1 MKKNVLKKAIP
12 LTVAATM
19 MNVVPVAAYD
29 KDETV
34 YTKVDGDG
42 NVTYQVVS
50 EQLKSSKKEEI
61 KDHSD
66 LSHIKNISGDEKYK
80 KDGNDLTWKSKGDD
94 IFYQG
99 KTTRQLP
106 ITVETSYKLDGQEIS
121 PKDASGKKGHV
132 EISFKYTNNDK
143 HDYNGKT
150 LYTPFTIALA
160 TTLNSDNNK
169 NVTINNGK
177 VVNNGENNIIVGV
190 AAPGLYESLNLDQ
203 LKSFDEIKIEFDTTD
218 LDIKSFYSVATPKLA
233 TADDINN
240 MFDKIDGS
248 FDDLNKLKDATNQL
262 VTGTSDLS
270 KGAKTL
276 SDGTKTFNS
285 GLVTANSGAGLLTKN
300 SKSLRDGASQLA
312 SGLGQ
317 AKSSLLDSGKLDQL
331 VSGASQLAKGSED
344 LAKGTDQ
351 LSAGLKQAKAGAE
364 DGGKQLESKLG
375 EKLLDAAYKQAA
387 YQMQAEVGKQVYGK
401 LANLQALSSSIQGKA
416 SSMSTLSDE
425 IYSLGALSSIAAVGQ
440 TYQNIEAQKV
450 IIAKN
455 FGGTQNFND
464 SINKALNAEA
474 NQVYTAA
481 QKSPSDYE
489 KELGKYNSLVSAKTA
504 YETLGQTQQQ
514 LLSGIKSS
522 GIPAE
527 FKVYDNKGNLVP
539 VSKETYDIANAEN
552 DLKNIKSH
560 LEEKQKTLSDVLN
573 QLKTTQQVDENE
585 AKIAKL
591 VLTTPVVKVVKVEN
605 EEEEV
610 VADGTL
616 SGYVKDAYLGQ
627 NLNDGNVQIVN
638 GLLSKDGKAKI
649 TKSIQEAS
657 DGVNAYSSALSAGLD
672 EIIAKVDKKAKNSK
686 DKSGLVE
693 GAHKLAEGTKTLNN
707 GAKAF
712 TQSSN
717 GQISLKD
724 ALKQLASGSSK
735 LNAGTKEYTEGV
747 DKLAGG
753 VSQLTSAFT
762 QIVNGSAQL
771 STGADKLASGMS
783 EYKTTGIDKLTELAD
798 TLNGDSDTAKQ
809 LTKYAD
815 EYTYTATNKDANY
828 TTKFVYIVQE

>member
-66 LSHIKNISGDEKYK
+66 LSNIKNISGDEKYK

-190 AAPGLYESLNLDQ
+190 AAPGLYESLNIDQ

-312 SGLGQ
+312 SGLGTL
-317 AKSSLLDSGKLDQL
+317 SNG
-331 VSGASQLAKGSED
+331 SGALVD
-344 LAKGTDQ
+344 
-351 LSAGLKQAKAGAE
+351 GLKKAATGSDELTKGLAQAKAGTDEMNAGKGKLSSMK
-364 DGGKQLESKLG
+364 DQLTQAAFTQVAYGMQASAGAKYYDTMNKQLSTNQDGTAASNAKLMSAIQNAAGATGANTALMLQVDVLNKKITAINNNTNLSK
-375 EKLLDAAYKQAA
+375 DQI
-387 YQMQAEVGKQVYGK
+387 
-401 LANLQALSSSIQGKA
+401 ANKARETARETVIQTAIKQGKA
-416 SSMSTLSDE
+416 PADLTYAALDTLIKQATDGAKDAAAAAAKFAQAGDTTNAATYKAKAEKLENQATQLTVLKQSADIAATTAATTAVTTAVETLTQVKDSVEASLNADATQQGSDANVAHLKKVANETATGLKTSQEGTVAAYLLTTDSETLAKEVAAAYTAYKNGTKPTSKGAQIVTGLNADPNNKIDGKTIFETIDSVASQTGDIDKLVNGITSLSDGLNKL
-425 IYSLGALSSIAAVGQ
+425 YAGSSQLSSGLDTAVDKLPIL
-440 TYQNIEAQKV
+440 TN
-450 IIAKN
+450 
-455 FGGTQNFND
+455 
-464 SINKALNAEA
+464 
-474 NQVYTAA
+474 
-481 QKSPSDYE
+481 
-489 KELGKYNSLVSAKTA
+489 
-504 YETLGQTQQQ
+504 
-514 LLSGIKSS
+514 GI
-522 GIPAE
+522 
-527 FKVYDNKGNLVP
+527 
-539 VSKETYDIANAEN
+539 
-552 DLKNIKSH
+552 
-560 LEEKQKTLSDVLN
+560 
-573 QLKTTQQVDENE
+573 
-585 AKIAKL
+585 
-591 VLTTPVVKVVKVEN
+591 
-605 EEEEV
+605 
-610 VADGTL
+610 
-616 SGYVKDAYLGQ
+616 
-627 NLNDGNVQIVN
+627 
-638 GLLSKDGKAKI
+638 
-649 TKSIQEAS
+649 
-657 DGVNAYSSALSAGLD
+657 SAL
-672 EIIAKVDKKAKNSK
+672 V
-686 DKSGLVE
+686 
-693 GAHKLAEGTKTLNN
+693 
-707 GAKAF
+707 
-712 TQSSN
+712 
-717 GQISLKD
+717 
-724 ALKQLASGSSK
+724 SGSSK

>member
-66 LSHIKNISGDEKYK
+66 LSNIKNISGDEKYK

-99 KTTRQLP
+99 KTTKQLP

-177 VVNNGENNIIVGV
+177 VVNNGENNIIVGI

-233 TADDINN
+233 TADDING

-331 VSGASQLAKGSED
+331 VKGSSD
-344 LAKGTDQ
+344 LDAGVDQ
-351 LSAGLKQAKAGAE
+351 LRNGVVDFKNQSNDSLKKE
-364 DGGKQLESKLG
+364 VRKMVKSN
-375 EKLLDAAYKQAA
+375 AYKQAA
-387 YQMQAEVGKQVYGK
+387 FTMQAIAGEMLYKSVSTQKQDLVNKVTELNDLTKKAAIEGSAAISINTSIYLQNQILNGAK
-401 LANLQALSSSIQGKA
+401 VENKQELDKLVQNTETRLKVLANTNTDEDNSTPIPSKNAKSATLDQLVEAYTQLVKVQTQYDDLQNTIDKTKNQLPKGYDYNNAEQDKEAALQIASGLSSNNSTEGSNTAQEDLDFLLNKHKDDLVSLVEKA
-416 SSMSTLSDE
+416 YENPNSTDPSVSTTVRIMKQYHVYD
-425 IYSLGALSSIAAVGQ
+425 
-440 TYQNIEAQKV
+440 K
-450 IIAKN
+450 
-455 FGGTQNFND
+455 
-464 SINKALNAEA
+464 INAGLKEA
-474 NQVYTAA
+474 NQNAA
-481 QKSPSDYE
+481 VAIQ
-489 KELGKYNSLVSAKTA
+489 
-504 YETLGQTQQQ
+504 TLNGGFDQ
-514 LLSGIKSS
+514 LLNGI
-522 GIPAE
+522 
-527 FKVYDNKGNLVP
+527 D
-539 VSKETYDIANAEN
+539 
-552 DLKNIKSH
+552 
-560 LEEKQKTLSDVLN
+560 EK
-573 QLKTTQQVDENE
+573 
-585 AKIAKL
+585 
-591 VLTTPVVKVVKVEN
+591 
-605 EEEEV
+605 
-610 VADGTL
+610 
-616 SGYVKDAYLGQ
+616 
-627 NLNDGNVQIVN
+627 N
-638 GLLSKDGKAKI
+638 GLKDGAH
-649 TKSIQEAS
+649 Q
-657 DGVNAYSSALSAGLD
+657 
-672 EIIAKVDKKAKNSK
+672 IA
-686 DKSGLVE
+686 E
-693 GAHKLAEGTKTLNN
+693 

>member
-66 LSHIKNISGDEKYK
+66 LSNIKNISGDEKYK

-190 AAPGLYESLNLDQ
+190 AAPGLYESLNIDQ

-312 SGLGQ
+312 SGLGTLSSGSGTLVDGLKKAATGSDELTKGLAE
-317 AKSSLLDSGKLDQL
+317 AK
-331 VSGASQLAKGSED
+331 V
-344 LAKGTDQ
+344 GTDQ
-351 LSAGLKQAKAGAE
+351 MHAGTGKLSSMKDQLTQAAFTQVAYGLQASAGTKYYATMNAQLATNEDGTAAQNAALMSAIQKAAGATGANMALKLQVQRLNEKIDASNKNADDSIANKARETVIKTAIKQGIAPADLTYEALGGLINTATEGAKNAAEGAKQAAAAAQQYAQAGDSAKVTKYQE
-364 DGGKQLESKLG
+364 QAKQLEEAANDAKNQATQLTVLKQSADIAATTAVETLKQVKTEVEASIYAGATQQGSNANVAYLKKVANETATG
-375 EKLLDAAYKQAA
+375 LKTSQEGTVAAYLLTTDSETLAKEVAAA
-387 YQMQAEVGKQVYGK
+387 YTAYKNGTKPTSK
-401 LANLQALSSSIQGKA
+401 
-416 SSMSTLSDE
+416 
-425 IYSLGALSSIAAVGQ
+425 GAQIV
-440 TYQNIEAQKV
+440 T
-450 IIAKN
+450 
-455 FGGTQNFND
+455 
-464 SINKALNAEA
+464 ALNADPNNKIDGKTIFETIDSVA
-474 NQVYTAA
+474 SQTGDIDKLVNGIT
-481 QKSPSDYE
+481 SLSDGLNKLYA
-489 KELGKYNSLVSAKTA
+489 GSS
-504 YETLGQTQQQ
+504 Q
-514 LLSGIKSS
+514 LSS
-522 GIPAE
+522 GLDTA
-527 FKVYDNKGNLVP
+527 VNKLP
-539 VSKETYDIANAEN
+539 
-552 DLKNIKSH
+552 
-560 LEEKQKTLSDVLN
+560 TL
-573 QLKTTQQVDENE
+573 T
-585 AKIAKL
+585 
-591 VLTTPVVKVVKVEN
+591 
-605 EEEEV
+605 
-610 VADGTL
+610 
-616 SGYVKDAYLGQ
+616 
-627 NLNDGNVQIVN
+627 N
-638 GLLSKDGKAKI
+638 GI
-649 TKSIQEAS
+649 
-657 DGVNAYSSALSAGLD
+657 SAL
-672 EIIAKVDKKAKNSK
+672 V
-686 DKSGLVE
+686 
-693 GAHKLAEGTKTLNN
+693 
-707 GAKAF
+707 
-712 TQSSN
+712 
-717 GQISLKD
+717 
-724 ALKQLASGSSK
+724 SGSSK

-815 EYTYTATNKDANY
+815 EYTYTATNKDA
-828 TTKFVYIVQE
+828 

>member
-66 LSHIKNISGDEKYK
+66 LSNIKNISGDEKYK

-190 AAPGLYESLNLDQ
+190 AAPGLYESLNIDQ

-312 SGLGQ
+312 SGLGTLSNGSGTLVDGLKKAATGSDVITKGLAKAKAGTDEMNAGTGKLSSMKTQ
-317 AKSSLLDSGKLDQL
+317 LTQAAFTQVAYGMQASAGSKYYETMNKQLATNEDGTAASNAKLMSAIQNAAGATGANMALKAQVQALNTNIAAINENTFIQKAIQQGQAPAGLTYEKLGESITKATEGATNAAAGAKQAAADATKFAQAGDAANAAKSKAKAEELEKTANEAKDKATQLTVLKQSVDIAFKTAVQTLTQVKDS
-331 VSGASQLAKGSED
+331 VEAKINGEANVMGSD
-344 LAKGTDQ
+344 NNVAYLKAVANKTA
-351 LSAGLKQAKAGAE
+351 AGLKTSQEGTV
-364 DGGKQLESKLG
+364 
-375 EKLLDAAYKQAA
+375 AAYLLTTDSKALAKEVAAA
-387 YQMQAEVGKQVYGK
+387 YTAYKNGTKPTSK
-401 LANLQALSSSIQGKA
+401 
-416 SSMSTLSDE
+416 
-425 IYSLGALSSIAAVGQ
+425 GAQIV
-440 TYQNIEAQKV
+440 T
-450 IIAKN
+450 
-455 FGGTQNFND
+455 
-464 SINKALNAEA
+464 ALNADPNNKIDGKTIFETIDSVA
-474 NQVYTAA
+474 SQTGDIDKLVNGIT
-481 QKSPSDYE
+481 SLSDGLNKLYA
-489 KELGKYNSLVSAKTA
+489 GSS
-504 YETLGQTQQQ
+504 Q
-514 LLSGIKSS
+514 LSS
-522 GIPAE
+522 GLDTA
-527 FKVYDNKGNLVP
+527 VNKLP
-539 VSKETYDIANAEN
+539 
-552 DLKNIKSH
+552 
-560 LEEKQKTLSDVLN
+560 TL
-573 QLKTTQQVDENE
+573 T
-585 AKIAKL
+585 
-591 VLTTPVVKVVKVEN
+591 
-605 EEEEV
+605 
-610 VADGTL
+610 
-616 SGYVKDAYLGQ
+616 
-627 NLNDGNVQIVN
+627 N
-638 GLLSKDGKAKI
+638 GI
-649 TKSIQEAS
+649 
-657 DGVNAYSSALSAGLD
+657 SAL
-672 EIIAKVDKKAKNSK
+672 V
-686 DKSGLVE
+686 
-693 GAHKLAEGTKTLNN
+693 
-707 GAKAF
+707 
-712 TQSSN
+712 
-717 GQISLKD
+717 
-724 ALKQLASGSSK
+724 SGSSK

-762 QIVNGSAQL
+762 KIVNGSAQL

>member
-233 TADDINN
+233 TADDINS

-312 SGLGQ
+312 SGLGTL
-317 AKSSLLDSGKLDQL
+317 SSGSGTLVDGLKKAAAGSDQL
-331 VSGASQLAKGSED
+331 TTGLAK
-344 LAKGTDQ
+344 
-351 LSAGLKQAKAGAE
+351 AKAGTDEMNA
-364 DGGKQLESKLG
+364 GKGKLSSMKTQLT
-375 EKLLDAAYKQAA
+375 DAAFTQVAYGLQASAGKKYYETMNAQLATDEKTGEATENAALMSAIQNAAGATGANIALKRQLVIINNKIDGLKDKTRDTVIKKAIQEGKAPAGLTYEALDTLIKQATGGATTAAIGAKQAA
-387 YQMQAEVGKQVYGK
+387 DAAAKYAQVGDTANAAYYKAEAEKLEKTANDAKNKATQLTVLKQSADIAGETAVETLTQVK
-401 LANLQALSSSIQGKA
+401 TNIE
-416 SSMSTLSDE
+416 STLNADATVQGSNANVAYLKDVANKTATGLKTSE
-425 IYSLGALSSIAAVGQ
+425 EGKVAAYLFNTDAKTLAKEVAAAYTAYKNGTKPTSQGAQIV
-440 TYQNIEAQKV
+440 T
-450 IIAKN
+450 
-455 FGGTQNFND
+455 
-464 SINKALNAEA
+464 ALNANPENKIEGKTIFETIDSVA
-474 NQVYTAA
+474 SQTGDIDKLVNGI
-481 QKSPSDYE
+481 SSLSDGLNKLYA
-489 KELGKYNSLVSAKTA
+489 GSS
-504 YETLGQTQQQ
+504 Q
-514 LLSGIKSS
+514 LSGGLDGAVNKLPTLTN
-522 GIPAE
+522 GI
-527 FKVYDNKGNLVP
+527 
-539 VSKETYDIANAEN
+539 
-552 DLKNIKSH
+552 
-560 LEEKQKTLSDVLN
+560 
-573 QLKTTQQVDENE
+573 
-585 AKIAKL
+585 
-591 VLTTPVVKVVKVEN
+591 
-605 EEEEV
+605 
-610 VADGTL
+610 
-616 SGYVKDAYLGQ
+616 
-627 NLNDGNVQIVN
+627 
-638 GLLSKDGKAKI
+638 
-649 TKSIQEAS
+649 
-657 DGVNAYSSALSAGLD
+657 SAL
-672 EIIAKVDKKAKNSK
+672 V
-686 DKSGLVE
+686 
-693 GAHKLAEGTKTLNN
+693 
-707 GAKAF
+707 
-712 TQSSN
+712 
-717 GQISLKD
+717 
-724 ALKQLASGSSK
+724 SGSSK

-762 QIVNGSAQL
+762 QIVDGSAQL

>member
-66 LSHIKNISGDEKYK
+66 LSNIKNISGDEKYK

-190 AAPGLYESLNLDQ
+190 AAPGLYESLNIDQ

-312 SGLGQ
+312 SGLGTL
-317 AKSSLLDSGKLDQL
+317 SNGSGTLVDGLKKAASGSDQL
-331 VSGASQLAKGSED
+331 TKGLA
-344 LAKGTDQ
+344 
-351 LSAGLKQAKAGAE
+351 QAKAGTDEMNAGKGKLSSMKTQLTQAAFTQVAYGMQASAGSKYYETMNKQLATNE
-364 DGGKQLESKLG
+364 DGTAASNAKLMSAIQNAAGATGANMALKAQVQALNTNIAAINNNAGGLKDQTAKKARDTVIATAIKEGKAPAGLTYEALDTLIKQATEGAATYKAKAEQLEKTANEAKDKATQLTVLKQSADIAGSTAVATAVQTLTQVKDSVEASLNADATQQG
-375 EKLLDAAYKQAA
+375 SNANVAYLKEVANKTATGLKTSQEGTVAAYLLTTDSKALAKEVAAA
-387 YQMQAEVGKQVYGK
+387 YTAYKNGTKPTSK
-401 LANLQALSSSIQGKA
+401 
-416 SSMSTLSDE
+416 
-425 IYSLGALSSIAAVGQ
+425 GAQIV
-440 TYQNIEAQKV
+440 T
-450 IIAKN
+450 
-455 FGGTQNFND
+455 
-464 SINKALNAEA
+464 ALNADPNNKIDGKTIFETIDSVA
-474 NQVYTAA
+474 SQTGDIDKLVNGIT
-481 QKSPSDYE
+481 SLSDGLNKLYA
-489 KELGKYNSLVSAKTA
+489 GSS
-504 YETLGQTQQQ
+504 Q
-514 LLSGIKSS
+514 LSS
-522 GIPAE
+522 GLDTA
-527 FKVYDNKGNLVP
+527 VNKLP
-539 VSKETYDIANAEN
+539 
-552 DLKNIKSH
+552 
-560 LEEKQKTLSDVLN
+560 TL
-573 QLKTTQQVDENE
+573 T
-585 AKIAKL
+585 
-591 VLTTPVVKVVKVEN
+591 
-605 EEEEV
+605 
-610 VADGTL
+610 
-616 SGYVKDAYLGQ
+616 
-627 NLNDGNVQIVN
+627 N
-638 GLLSKDGKAKI
+638 GI
-649 TKSIQEAS
+649 
-657 DGVNAYSSALSAGLD
+657 SAL
-672 EIIAKVDKKAKNSK
+672 V
-686 DKSGLVE
+686 
-693 GAHKLAEGTKTLNN
+693 
-707 GAKAF
+707 
-712 TQSSN
+712 
-717 GQISLKD
+717 
-724 ALKQLASGSSK
+724 SGSSK

-747 DKLAGG
+747 DKLAVG

>member
-66 LSHIKNISGDEKYK
+66 LSNIKNISGDEKYK

-190 AAPGLYESLNLDQ
+190 AAPGLYESLNIDQ

-312 SGLGQ
+312 SGLGTL
-317 AKSSLLDSGKLDQL
+317 SNG
-331 VSGASQLAKGSED
+331 SGALVDGLKKAATGSDELTKGLAK
-344 LAKGTDQ
+344 
-351 LSAGLKQAKAGAE
+351 AKAGTDEMNAGTGKLSSMKDQLTQAAFTQVAYGLQASAGTKYYATMNAQLATNE
-364 DGGKQLESKLG
+364 DGTAAQNAALMSAIQKAAGATGANMALKLQVQRLNEKIDASNKNADDSIANKARETVIKTAIKQGIAPADLTYEALGGLINTATEGAKNAAEGAKQAAAAAQQYAQAGDSAKVTKYQEQAKQLEEAANDAKNQATQLTVLKQSADIAATTAVETLKQVKTEVEASIYAGATQQGSNANVAYLKKVANETATG
-375 EKLLDAAYKQAA
+375 LKTSQEGTVAAYLLTTDSETLAKEVAAA
-387 YQMQAEVGKQVYGK
+387 YTAY
-401 LANLQALSSSIQGKA
+401 
-416 SSMSTLSDE
+416 
-425 IYSLGALSSIAAVGQ
+425 
-440 TYQNIEAQKV
+440 
-450 IIAKN
+450 KN
-455 FGGTQNFND
+455 GTKPTSKGTQ
-464 SINKALNAEA
+464 IVTALNADPNNKIDGKTIFETIDSVA
-474 NQVYTAA
+474 SQTGDIDKLVNGIT
-481 QKSPSDYE
+481 SLSDGLNKLYA
-489 KELGKYNSLVSAKTA
+489 GSS
-504 YETLGQTQQQ
+504 Q
-514 LLSGIKSS
+514 LSS
-522 GIPAE
+522 GLDTAVDKLP
-527 FKVYDNKGNLVP
+527 
-539 VSKETYDIANAEN
+539 
-552 DLKNIKSH
+552 
-560 LEEKQKTLSDVLN
+560 TL
-573 QLKTTQQVDENE
+573 T
-585 AKIAKL
+585 
-591 VLTTPVVKVVKVEN
+591 
-605 EEEEV
+605 
-610 VADGTL
+610 
-616 SGYVKDAYLGQ
+616 
-627 NLNDGNVQIVN
+627 N
-638 GLLSKDGKAKI
+638 GI
-649 TKSIQEAS
+649 
-657 DGVNAYSSALSAGLD
+657 SAL
-672 EIIAKVDKKAKNSK
+672 V
-686 DKSGLVE
+686 
-693 GAHKLAEGTKTLNN
+693 
-707 GAKAF
+707 
-712 TQSSN
+712 
-717 GQISLKD
+717 
-724 ALKQLASGSSK
+724 SGSSK

-762 QIVNGSAQL
+762 KIVNGSAQL

>member
-233 TADDINN
+233 TADDINS

-312 SGLGQ
+312 SGLGTL
-317 AKSSLLDSGKLDQL
+317 SNGSGTLVDGLKKAAAGSDQL
-331 VSGASQLAKGSED
+331 TKGLAD
-344 LAKGTDQ
+344 
-351 LSAGLKQAKAGAE
+351 AKAGTDEMNA
-364 DGGKQLESKLG
+364 GKGKLSSMKTQLT
-375 EKLLDAAYKQAA
+375 DAAFTQVAYGLQASAGTKYYATMNTQLATDEKTGEATENAALMSAIQNAAGATGANTALNAQVAGLNTNIAAINNNVGGLKDQTAKKARDTVIATAIEKGQAPAGLTYEALDTLIKQATEVATQAATGAKQAA
-387 YQMQAEVGKQVYGK
+387 DAAAKYAQAGDAANAAKYKAEAEKFEKKANEAKEKATQLTVLKQSADIAG
-401 LANLQALSSSIQGKA
+401 Q
-416 SSMSTLSDE
+416 
-425 IYSLGALSSIAAVGQ
+425 AAVESAIQ
-440 TYQNIEAQKV
+440 TLTKVKTDVEATLNDKANVQGSNANVAYLKDVANKTATGLKTSEEGKV
-450 IIAKN
+450 AAYLFNTDAKTLAKEVAAAYTAYKN
-455 FGGTQNFND
+455 GTKPTSQGAQ
-464 SINKALNAEA
+464 IVTALNANPENKIEGKTIFETIDSVA
-474 NQVYTAA
+474 SQTGDIDKLVNGI
-481 QKSPSDYE
+481 SSLSDGLNKLYA
-489 KELGKYNSLVSAKTA
+489 GSS
-504 YETLGQTQQQ
+504 Q
-514 LLSGIKSS
+514 LSGGLDGAVNKLPTLTN
-522 GIPAE
+522 GI
-527 FKVYDNKGNLVP
+527 
-539 VSKETYDIANAEN
+539 
-552 DLKNIKSH
+552 
-560 LEEKQKTLSDVLN
+560 
-573 QLKTTQQVDENE
+573 
-585 AKIAKL
+585 
-591 VLTTPVVKVVKVEN
+591 
-605 EEEEV
+605 
-610 VADGTL
+610 
-616 SGYVKDAYLGQ
+616 
-627 NLNDGNVQIVN
+627 
-638 GLLSKDGKAKI
+638 
-649 TKSIQEAS
+649 
-657 DGVNAYSSALSAGLD
+657 SAL
-672 EIIAKVDKKAKNSK
+672 V
-686 DKSGLVE
+686 
-693 GAHKLAEGTKTLNN
+693 
-707 GAKAF
+707 
-712 TQSSN
+712 
-717 GQISLKD
+717 
-724 ALKQLASGSSK
+724 SGSSK

-828 TTKFVYIVQE
+828 TTKFVYIIQE

>member
-66 LSHIKNISGDEKYK
+66 LSNIKNISGDEKYK

-312 SGLGQ
+312 SGLGTL
-317 AKSSLLDSGKLDQL
+317 SNGSGTLVDGLKKAASGSDQL
-331 VSGASQLAKGSED
+331 TKGLA
-344 LAKGTDQ
+344 
-351 LSAGLKQAKAGAE
+351 QAKAGTDEMNAGTGKLSSMKTQLTQAAFTQVAYGLQASAGKKYYE
-364 DGGKQLESKLG
+364 TMNAQLATDEKTGEATENAALMSAIQKAAGATGANMALKAQVQALNTNIAAINNNAGGLKDQTAKEARNAVIATAIKEGKAPAGLTYEALDTLIKQATEGATK
-375 EKLLDAAYKQAA
+375 AATGAKQAA
-387 YQMQAEVGKQVYGK
+387 DAAQQYAQASDAANAATYKAKAEQLEKTANEAKDKATQLTVLKQSADIAGSTAVATAVETLTKVKDSVEASIKADATQQGSN
-401 LANLQALSSSIQGKA
+401 ANVTYLKDVANKTATGLKTSQEGTVAAYLLTTDSKALSKEVAAAYTAYKNGTKPTSK
-416 SSMSTLSDE
+416 
-425 IYSLGALSSIAAVGQ
+425 GAQIV
-440 TYQNIEAQKV
+440 T
-450 IIAKN
+450 
-455 FGGTQNFND
+455 
-464 SINKALNAEA
+464 ALNADPNNKIDGKTIFETIDSVA
-474 NQVYTAA
+474 SQTGDIDKLVNGIT
-481 QKSPSDYE
+481 SLSDGLNKLYA
-489 KELGKYNSLVSAKTA
+489 GSS
-504 YETLGQTQQQ
+504 Q
-514 LLSGIKSS
+514 LSS
-522 GIPAE
+522 GLDTA
-527 FKVYDNKGNLVP
+527 VNKLP
-539 VSKETYDIANAEN
+539 
-552 DLKNIKSH
+552 
-560 LEEKQKTLSDVLN
+560 TL
-573 QLKTTQQVDENE
+573 T
-585 AKIAKL
+585 
-591 VLTTPVVKVVKVEN
+591 
-605 EEEEV
+605 
-610 VADGTL
+610 
-616 SGYVKDAYLGQ
+616 
-627 NLNDGNVQIVN
+627 N
-638 GLLSKDGKAKI
+638 GI
-649 TKSIQEAS
+649 
-657 DGVNAYSSALSAGLD
+657 SAL
-672 EIIAKVDKKAKNSK
+672 V
-686 DKSGLVE
+686 
-693 GAHKLAEGTKTLNN
+693 
-707 GAKAF
+707 
-712 TQSSN
+712 
-717 GQISLKD
+717 
-724 ALKQLASGSSK
+724 SGSSK

-753 VSQLTSAFT
+753 VSQLTSAFA

>member
-177 VVNNGENNIIVGV
+177 VVNNGENNIIVGI

-233 TADDINN
+233 TADDING

-312 SGLGQ
+312 SGLGTLSSGSGTLVDGLKKAAAGSDQ
-317 AKSSLLDSGKLDQL
+317 LTTGLAKAKSGADEMNAGSGKLSSMKDQ
-331 VSGASQLAKGSED
+331 
-344 LAKGTDQ
+344 
-351 LSAGLKQAKAGAE
+351 LKQAAFTQVAYGLQASAGKKYYETMNAQLATDEKTGEATENAALMSAIQNAAGATGANKALSAQVEILKSRITGIEASVGVSEGQE
-364 DGGKQLESKLG
+364 DQIAKAAKNTVIATAIKEGKAPADLTYDALGGLITKATEGATQ
-375 EKLLDAAYKQAA
+375 AAAGAKQAA
-387 YQMQAEVGKQVYGK
+387 DAAVKFAQAGDAANAAKYKAQAEQLEKT
-401 LANLQALSSSIQGKA
+401 AN
-416 SSMSTLSDE
+416 D
-425 IYSLGALSSIAAVGQ
+425 
-440 TYQNIEAQKV
+440 
-450 IIAKN
+450 AKN
-455 FGGTQNFND
+455 QATKLTVLKQTADITSIKVETAVETLTQVKTGVEAKLNADATVQGSNANVAYLKDVANKTATGLKTSEEGKVAAYLFNTDAKTLAKEVAAAYTAYKNGTKPTSQGAQ
-464 SINKALNAEA
+464 IVTALNANPENKIEGKTIFETIDSVA
-474 NQVYTAA
+474 SQTGDIDKLVNGI
-481 QKSPSDYE
+481 SSLSDGLNKLYA
-489 KELGKYNSLVSAKTA
+489 GSS
-504 YETLGQTQQQ
+504 Q
-514 LLSGIKSS
+514 LSGGLDGAVNKLPTLTN
-522 GIPAE
+522 GI
-527 FKVYDNKGNLVP
+527 
-539 VSKETYDIANAEN
+539 
-552 DLKNIKSH
+552 
-560 LEEKQKTLSDVLN
+560 
-573 QLKTTQQVDENE
+573 
-585 AKIAKL
+585 
-591 VLTTPVVKVVKVEN
+591 
-605 EEEEV
+605 
-610 VADGTL
+610 
-616 SGYVKDAYLGQ
+616 
-627 NLNDGNVQIVN
+627 
-638 GLLSKDGKAKI
+638 
-649 TKSIQEAS
+649 
-657 DGVNAYSSALSAGLD
+657 SAL
-672 EIIAKVDKKAKNSK
+672 V
-686 DKSGLVE
+686 
-693 GAHKLAEGTKTLNN
+693 
-707 GAKAF
+707 
-712 TQSSN
+712 
-717 GQISLKD
+717 
-724 ALKQLASGSSK
+724 SGSSK

>member
-66 LSHIKNISGDEKYK
+66 LSNIKNISGDEKYK

-132 EISFKYTNNDK
+132 EISFKLTNNDK

-190 AAPGLYESLNLDQ
+190 AAPGLYESLNIDQ

-312 SGLGQ
+312 SGLGTLSNGSGALVDGLKKAASGSDQLTKGLEQ
-317 AKSSLLDSGKLDQL
+317 AKDGSKLLSTQGTAQLKSKLKKQVLEAAYDSAAYGLQASAGAEYYKEVNPVMNSVPNAIDAIKAAAYATGAYSALQQSIQEANAQKEQAAETAKAEVLAAAKKEGFEQAKQTDAQVAAVLTQLNIKSYDELAAATQNSAITDATVKTILNTLKTGIDSAAQRGSEKAQEVAAQTATSTIDGIIKNINLKISGEENKPGIEAQVKDLTEAANLATSKLTDLQTKNNSEEGKKKATVANFLL
-331 VSGASQLAKGSED
+331 SKKEED
-344 LAKGTDQ
+344 LAKLVKEAYEKHQNSSTQISEDASIVYNIMSQNNVFSTIDNSLAKVNGVSSYTDQ
-351 LSAGLKQAKAGAE
+351 VTK
-364 DGGKQLESKLG
+364 
-375 EKLLDAAYKQAA
+375 
-387 YQMQAEVGKQVYGK
+387 
-401 LANLQALSSSIQGKA
+401 I
-416 SSMSTLSDE
+416 
-425 IYSLGALSSIAAVGQ
+425 
-440 TYQNIEAQKV
+440 
-450 IIAKN
+450 
-455 FGGTQNFND
+455 
-464 SINKALNAEA
+464 
-474 NQVYTAA
+474 
-481 QKSPSDYE
+481 
-489 KELGKYNSLVSAKTA
+489 
-504 YETLGQTQQQ
+504 
-514 LLSGIKSS
+514 
-522 GIPAE
+522 
-527 FKVYDNKGNLVP
+527 
-539 VSKETYDIANAEN
+539 
-552 DLKNIKSH
+552 
-560 LEEKQKTLSDVLN
+560 SDVLN
-573 QLKTTQQVDENE
+573 TIYAGSSQLSSGLDTAVN
-585 AKIAKL
+585 KL
-591 VLTTPVVKVVKVEN
+591 PTLT
-605 EEEEV
+605 
-610 VADGTL
+610 
-616 SGYVKDAYLGQ
+616 
-627 NLNDGNVQIVN
+627 N
-638 GLLSKDGKAKI
+638 GI
-649 TKSIQEAS
+649 
-657 DGVNAYSSALSAGLD
+657 SAL
-672 EIIAKVDKKAKNSK
+672 V
-686 DKSGLVE
+686 
-693 GAHKLAEGTKTLNN
+693 
-707 GAKAF
+707 
-712 TQSSN
+712 
-717 GQISLKD
+717 
-724 ALKQLASGSSK
+724 SGSSK

>member
-66 LSHIKNISGDEKYK
+66 LSNIKNISGDEKYK

-190 AAPGLYESLNLDQ
+190 AAPGLYESLNIDQ

-312 SGLGQ
+312 SGLGTLSNGSGTLVDGLKKAATGSDVITKGL
-317 AKSSLLDSGKLDQL
+317 AKAKAGTDEMNAGTGKLSSMKDQL
-331 VSGASQLAKGSED
+331 TQAAFTQVAYGLQASAGTKYYATMNAQLATNEDGIAAQNAALMSAIQNAAGATGANNALQTQVNKLRAEITEIEASVGVSKGQENQI
-344 LAKGTDQ
+344 AKAAKNTVIATAIKEGKAPAGLTYEALDTLIAKATAGAAQAAAGAKQAADAATNYAQAGDAANAATYKAKAEQ
-351 LSAGLKQAKAGAE
+351 LEKAANDAKNQATQLTGLKQTA
-364 DGGKQLESKLG
+364 DTT
-375 EKLLDAAYKQAA
+375 
-387 YQMQAEVGKQVYGK
+387 
-401 LANLQALSSSIQGKA
+401 
-416 SSMSTLSDE
+416 ST
-425 IYSLGALSSIAAVGQ
+425 
-440 TYQNIEAQKV
+440 
-450 IIAKN
+450 
-455 FGGTQNFND
+455 
-464 SINKALNAEA
+464 
-474 NQVYTAA
+474 
-481 QKSPSDYE
+481 
-489 KELGKYNSLVSAKTA
+489 
-504 YETLGQTQQQ
+504 
-514 LLSGIKSS
+514 
-522 GIPAE
+522 
-527 FKVYDNKGNLVP
+527 
-539 VSKETYDIANAEN
+539 
-552 DLKNIKSH
+552 
-560 LEEKQKTLSDVLN
+560 
-573 QLKTTQQVDENE
+573 
-585 AKIAKL
+585 
-591 VLTTPVVKVVKVEN
+591 KVETA
-605 EEEEV
+605 V
-610 VADGTL
+610 QTL
-616 SGYVKDAYLGQ
+616 TDVKA
-627 NLNDGNVQIVN
+627 NV
-638 GLLSKDGKAKI
+638 
-649 TKSIQEAS
+649 EA
-657 DGVNAYSSALSAGLD
+657 
-672 EIIAKVDKKAKNSK
+672 
-686 DKSGLVE
+686 
-693 GAHKLAEGTKTLNN
+693 
-707 GAKAF
+707 
-712 TQSSN
+712 
-717 GQISLKD
+717 
-724 ALKQLASGSSK
+724 
-735 LNAGTKEYTEGV
+735 
-747 DKLAGG
+747 
-753 VSQLTSAFT
+753 
-762 QIVNGSAQL
+762 
-771 STGADKLASGMS
+771 
-783 EYKTTGIDKLTELAD
+783 
-798 TLNGDSDTAKQ
+798 TLNGDATVLGSNENVKHLKDVANNTAAGLK
-809 LTKYAD
+809 TSEEGKVA
-815 EYTYTATNKDANY
+815 EYLFKTDAKTLAKEVATAYTAYKNGTKPTSKGAQIVTALNADPNNKIDGKTIFESFR
-828 TTKFVYIVQE
+828 TTK

>member
-177 VVNNGENNIIVGV
+177 VVNNGENNIIVGI

-233 TADDINN
+233 TADDING

-351 LSAGLKQAKAGAE
+351 LSAGLKQAKVEAKK
-364 DGGKQLESKLG
+364 GGKQLENALG
-375 EKLLDAAYKQAA
+375 ERLLDAAYKQAA
-387 YQMQAEVGKQVYGK
+387 YQMQAEVGKQVYAK
-401 LANLQALSSSIQGKA
+401 LANLQTMSSSLQEKA

-425 IYSLGALSSIAAVGQ
+425 IESLGALSSIAAVGQ
-440 TYQNIEAQKV
+440 TYKNIEAQKNV
-450 IIAKN
+450 ILGK
-455 FGGTQNFND
+455 FGGTEK
-464 SINKALNAEA
+464 SIDAALQAKT
-474 NQVYTAA
+474 NQLYEAA
-481 QKSPSDYE
+481 QKSQNDYMNA
-489 KELGKYNSLVSAKTA
+489 LGEYNSLISAKTA
-504 YETLGQTQQQ
+504 YETLDKMQKQ
-514 LLSGIKSS
+514 LQSSIESNKEIPDTFKKKYNITNVENIANINNDLEKIKS
-522 GIPAE
+522 
-527 FKVYDNKGNLVP
+527 DLV
-539 VSKETYDIANAEN
+539 K
-552 DLKNIKSH
+552 
-560 LEEKQKTLSDVLN
+560 KQNTLTEVLG

-585 AKIAKL
+585 AKVAKL
-591 VLTTPVVKVVKVEN
+591 VLTTPVVNKNKD
-605 EEEEV
+605 
-610 VADGTL
+610 VANGTL

-627 NLNDGNVQIVN
+627 NLEDGNVQIVN
-638 GLLSKDGKAKI
+638 GLLSKEGKAEI
-649 TKSIQEAS
+649 AKSIKEAS
-657 DGVNAYSSALSAGLD
+657 DGVNAYSTGLSDGFD
-672 EIIAKVDKKAKNSK
+672 KIINEVDKKAKNSK

-693 GAHKLAEGTKTLNN
+693 GAHKLAEGTNTLNN

-717 GQISLKD
+717 GQMSLKD

>member
-66 LSHIKNISGDEKYK
+66 LSNIKNISGDEKYK

-233 TADDINN
+233 TADDING

-351 LSAGLKQAKAGAE
+351 LSAGLKQAKAKAK
-364 DGGKQLESKLG
+364 DGGKQLQNALG

-387 YQMQAEVGKQVYGK
+387 YQMQAEVGKQVYAK
-401 LANLQALSSSIQGKA
+401 LANLQTMSSSLQEKA

-425 IYSLGALSSIAAVGQ
+425 IESLGALSSIAAVGQ
-440 TYQNIEAQKV
+440 TYKNIEAQKV
-450 IIAKN
+450 IIANN

-464 SINKALNAEA
+464 SINKALNVEA
-474 NQVYTAA
+474 GQVYAAA

-514 LLSGIKSS
+514 LLSDIKSNDK
-522 GIPAE
+522 IPAT
-527 FKVYDNKGNLVP
+527 FKVYNKDGNLES
-539 VSKETYDIANAEN
+539 VSREKYNIANVEN
-552 DLKNIKSH
+552 DLKNITKH
-560 LEEKQKTLSDVLN
+560 LNEKQNDLTNVLS
-573 QLKTTQQVDENE
+573 QLQTTQQVDENE
-585 AKIAKL
+585 ANIAKL
-591 VLTTPVVKVVKVEN
+591 VLKTPVVKVEN
-605 EEEEV
+605 EEEV

-616 SGYVKDAYLGQ
+616 SGYVKDAYLG
-627 NLNDGNVQIVN
+627 NKLNVEPVKTVN
-638 GLLSKDGKAKI
+638 QLLESKNGKAEI
-649 TKSIQEAS
+649 AKSIKAAS
-657 DGVNAYSSALSAGLD
+657 DGVNAYSSGLSDGFD
-672 EIIAKVDKKAKNSK
+672 KIINEVDKKAKNSK

-693 GAHKLAEGTKTLNN
+693 GAHKLAEGTNTLNN

>member
-177 VVNNGENNIIVGV
+177 VVNNGENNIIVGI

-312 SGLGQ
+312 SGLGTLSSGSGTLVDGLKKAATGSDQLTKGLEQ
-317 AKSSLLDSGKLDQL
+317 AKDGSKLLSTKGTAQLKKTLGDQVLEAAYDSAAYGLQASAGAEYYQKVNPVMNSVPNAIDSIQKAAGAVGAYKALQGSIKEANAQKAQAAETAKAEVLAAAKKEGFEQAKNTNAQVAAVLTQLNIKSYDELAAATQSSAITDATVKTILNTLKTGIDSAAQRGSEKAQEVAAQTATSTIDGIIKNINLQINGDKKTDGSEAQVKELTDAATKATSELTELQKYNNTDEGKEKATVANFLLSK
-331 VSGASQLAKGSED
+331 KEED
-344 LAKGTDQ
+344 LAKLVKEAYAKHENNSIQ
-351 LSAGLKQAKAGAE
+351 LSNDAKTVY
-364 DGGKQLESKLG
+364 DLM
-375 EKLLDAAYKQAA
+375 EKNNVFATID
-387 YQMQAEVGKQVYGK
+387 
-401 LANLQALSSSIQGKA
+401 
-416 SSMSTLSDE
+416 
-425 IYSLGALSSIAAVGQ
+425 
-440 TYQNIEAQKV
+440 
-450 IIAKN
+450 
-455 FGGTQNFND
+455 
-464 SINKALNAEA
+464 
-474 NQVYTAA
+474 
-481 QKSPSDYE
+481 
-489 KELGKYNSLVSAKTA
+489 NSL
-504 YETLGQTQQQ
+504 
-514 LLSGIKSS
+514 
-522 GIPAE
+522 
-527 FKVYDNKGNLVP
+527 
-539 VSKETYDIANAEN
+539 
-552 DLKNIKSH
+552 
-560 LEEKQKTLSDVLN
+560 
-573 QLKTTQQVDENE
+573 
-585 AKIAKL
+585 
-591 VLTTPVVKVVKVEN
+591 
-605 EEEEV
+605 
-610 VADGTL
+610 
-616 SGYVKDAYLGQ
+616 
-627 NLNDGNVQIVN
+627 
-638 GLLSKDGKAKI
+638 
-649 TKSIQEAS
+649 
-657 DGVNAYSSALSAGLD
+657 
-672 EIIAKVDKKAKNSK
+672 AKVDKVSSYT
-686 DKSGLVE
+686 DKVTEISNALNTIYNGSSQLSSGLDDAVN
-693 GAHKLAEGTKTLNN
+693 KLPTLTN
-707 GAKAF
+707 G
-712 TQSSN
+712 
-717 GQISLKD
+717 IS
-724 ALKQLASGSSK
+724 ALVSGSSK

>member
-66 LSHIKNISGDEKYK
+66 LSNIKNISGDEKYK

-233 TADDINN
+233 TADDINS

-312 SGLGQ
+312 SGLGTL
-317 AKSSLLDSGKLDQL
+317 SSGSGTLVDGLKKAAAGSDQL
-331 VSGASQLAKGSED
+331 TTGIAK
-344 LAKGTDQ
+344 
-351 LSAGLKQAKAGAE
+351 AKAGADE
-364 DGGKQLESKLG
+364 MNAGSGKLSSMKEQLTQAVAYGLQASAGAKYYATMNKQLATNKDGTAADNAALMSAIQNAAGATGANTALKRQLLIINNKIDGLKDKTRDTVIKKAIQEGKAPAGLTYDELDGLITKATNGATQAATGAKQAVDAAAKYAQAGDAANAAKYKAQAEQLEKTAEAAKEQAAQLTVLKQSADIAGETAVQTLTEVKTNVEATLNGEANVKGSDKNVAYLKDVANKTAAGLETSQEGTVAAYLLTTDSKTLAKEVEAAYTAHKNHTEPTSKG
-375 EKLLDAAYKQAA
+375 AQIVTALNANPDNKIDGKTIFETIDSVGDIDKLVNGISSLSDGMNKLYAGSSQLSSGLDAA
-387 YQMQAEVGKQVYGK
+387 VNK
-401 LANLQALSSSIQGKA
+401 LP
-416 SSMSTLSDE
+416 TL
-425 IYSLGALSSIAAVGQ
+425 
-440 TYQNIEAQKV
+440 TN
-450 IIAKN
+450 
-455 FGGTQNFND
+455 
-464 SINKALNAEA
+464 
-474 NQVYTAA
+474 
-481 QKSPSDYE
+481 
-489 KELGKYNSLVSAKTA
+489 
-504 YETLGQTQQQ
+504 
-514 LLSGIKSS
+514 GI
-522 GIPAE
+522 
-527 FKVYDNKGNLVP
+527 
-539 VSKETYDIANAEN
+539 
-552 DLKNIKSH
+552 
-560 LEEKQKTLSDVLN
+560 
-573 QLKTTQQVDENE
+573 
-585 AKIAKL
+585 
-591 VLTTPVVKVVKVEN
+591 
-605 EEEEV
+605 
-610 VADGTL
+610 
-616 SGYVKDAYLGQ
+616 
-627 NLNDGNVQIVN
+627 
-638 GLLSKDGKAKI
+638 
-649 TKSIQEAS
+649 
-657 DGVNAYSSALSAGLD
+657 SAL
-672 EIIAKVDKKAKNSK
+672 V
-686 DKSGLVE
+686 
-693 GAHKLAEGTKTLNN
+693 
-707 GAKAF
+707 
-712 TQSSN
+712 
-717 GQISLKD
+717 
-724 ALKQLASGSSK
+724 SGSSK

>member
-66 LSHIKNISGDEKYK
+66 LSNIKNISGDEKYK

-190 AAPGLYESLNLDQ
+190 AAPGLYESLNIDQ

-312 SGLGQ
+312 SGLGTLSNGSGALVDGLKKAATGSDELTKGL
-317 AKSSLLDSGKLDQL
+317 AKAKASTDEMNAGTGKLSSMKDQL
-331 VSGASQLAKGSED
+331 TQAAFTQVAYGLQASAGTKYYATMNAQLATNED
-344 LAKGTDQ
+344 GTAAQNAALMSAIQKAAGATGANMALKLQVQRLNEKIDASNKNADDSIANKARETVIKTAIKQGIAPADLTYEALGGLINTATEGAKNAAEG
-351 LSAGLKQAKAGAE
+351 AKQAAAAAQQYAQAGDSAKVTKYQE
-364 DGGKQLESKLG
+364 QAKQLEEAANDAKNQATQLTVLKQSADIAATTAVETLKQVKTEVEASIYAGATQQGSNANVAYLKKVANETATG
-375 EKLLDAAYKQAA
+375 LKTSQEGTVAAYLLTTDSETLAKEVAAA
-387 YQMQAEVGKQVYGK
+387 YTAY
-401 LANLQALSSSIQGKA
+401 
-416 SSMSTLSDE
+416 
-425 IYSLGALSSIAAVGQ
+425 
-440 TYQNIEAQKV
+440 
-450 IIAKN
+450 KN
-455 FGGTQNFND
+455 GTKPTSKGTQ
-464 SINKALNAEA
+464 IVTALNADPNNKIDGKTIFETIDSVA
-474 NQVYTAA
+474 SQTGDIDKLVNGIT
-481 QKSPSDYE
+481 SLSDGLNKLYA
-489 KELGKYNSLVSAKTA
+489 GSS
-504 YETLGQTQQQ
+504 Q
-514 LLSGIKSS
+514 LSS
-522 GIPAE
+522 GLDTAVDKLP
-527 FKVYDNKGNLVP
+527 
-539 VSKETYDIANAEN
+539 
-552 DLKNIKSH
+552 
-560 LEEKQKTLSDVLN
+560 TL
-573 QLKTTQQVDENE
+573 T
-585 AKIAKL
+585 
-591 VLTTPVVKVVKVEN
+591 
-605 EEEEV
+605 
-610 VADGTL
+610 
-616 SGYVKDAYLGQ
+616 
-627 NLNDGNVQIVN
+627 N
-638 GLLSKDGKAKI
+638 GI
-649 TKSIQEAS
+649 
-657 DGVNAYSSALSAGLD
+657 SAL
-672 EIIAKVDKKAKNSK
+672 V
-686 DKSGLVE
+686 
-693 GAHKLAEGTKTLNN
+693 
-707 GAKAF
+707 
-712 TQSSN
+712 
-717 GQISLKD
+717 
-724 ALKQLASGSSK
+724 SGSSK

>member
-312 SGLGQ
+312 SGLGTL
-317 AKSSLLDSGKLDQL
+317 SSG
-331 VSGASQLAKGSED
+331 SGALVD
-344 LAKGTDQ
+344 
-351 LSAGLKQAKAGAE
+351 GLKKAATGSDKLTKGLADAKAGTDEMNAGKGKLSSMKTQLTQLTQAAFTQVAYGIQASAGTDYYEAMNKQLATKE
-364 DGGKQLESKLG
+364 DGTAAK
-375 EKLLDAAYKQAA
+375 DAALMSAIQNAAGATGANMALKAQVQALNTNIAAINNNAGGLKDQTAKKARDTVIATAIKQGQAPAGLTYEALDTLIKQATEGATKAATGAKQAA
-387 YQMQAEVGKQVYGK
+387 DAAAKYAQAGDA
-401 LANLQALSSSIQGKA
+401 ANAAESKA
-416 SSMSTLSDE
+416 KAEELE
-425 IYSLGALSSIAAVGQ
+425 KAA
-440 TYQNIEAQKV
+440 ND
-450 IIAKN
+450 AKN
-455 FGGTQNFND
+455 QATQLTVLKQSADIAGSTAVATAVQTLTQVKTGVEAKLNADATVQGSNANVAYLKDVANKTATGLKTDQKGTVAAYLLTTD
-464 SINKALNAEA
+464 SKTLAKEVEAAYTAYKNHTEPTSKGAQIVTALNANPDNKIEGKTIFETIDSVDSVVSQTGDIDKLV
-474 NQVYTAA
+474 NGIT
-481 QKSPSDYE
+481 SLSDGLNKLYA
-489 KELGKYNSLVSAKTA
+489 GSS
-504 YETLGQTQQQ
+504 Q
-514 LLSGIKSS
+514 LSS
-522 GIPAE
+522 GLDDA
-527 FKVYDNKGNLVP
+527 VNKLP
-539 VSKETYDIANAEN
+539 
-552 DLKNIKSH
+552 
-560 LEEKQKTLSDVLN
+560 TL
-573 QLKTTQQVDENE
+573 T
-585 AKIAKL
+585 
-591 VLTTPVVKVVKVEN
+591 
-605 EEEEV
+605 
-610 VADGTL
+610 
-616 SGYVKDAYLGQ
+616 
-627 NLNDGNVQIVN
+627 N
-638 GLLSKDGKAKI
+638 GI
-649 TKSIQEAS
+649 
-657 DGVNAYSSALSAGLD
+657 SAL
-672 EIIAKVDKKAKNSK
+672 V
-686 DKSGLVE
+686 
-693 GAHKLAEGTKTLNN
+693 
-707 GAKAF
+707 
-712 TQSSN
+712 
-717 GQISLKD
+717 
-724 ALKQLASGSSK
+724 SGSSK

>member
-66 LSHIKNISGDEKYK
+66 LSNIKNISGDEKYK

-143 HDYNGKT
+143 HEYNGKT

-312 SGLGQ
+312 SGLGTLSNGSGTLVDGLKKAATGSDVITKGL
-317 AKSSLLDSGKLDQL
+317 AKAKAGTDEMNAGTGKLSSMKDQL
-331 VSGASQLAKGSED
+331 TQAAFTQVAYGLQASAGTKYYATMNAQLATNEDGIAAQNAALMSAIQNAAGATGANNALQTQVNKLRAEITEIEASVGVSKGQENQI
-344 LAKGTDQ
+344 AKAAKNIVIATAIKEGKAPAGLTYEALDTLIAKATAGAAQAAAGAKQAADAATNYAQAGDAANAATYKAKAEQLEKAANDAKNQATQLTGLKQTADTTSTKVETAVQTLTDVKANVEAT
-351 LSAGLKQAKAGAE
+351 LNGDATVLGSNENVKHLKDVANNTAAGLKTSEEGKVAEYLFKTDAKTLAKEVATAYTAYKNGTKPTSKGAQIVTALNADPNNKIDGKTIFETIDSVASQTGDIDKLVNGITSLSDGLNKLYAGSS
-364 DGGKQLESKLG
+364 QLSSG
-375 EKLLDAAYKQAA
+375 LDAA
-387 YQMQAEVGKQVYGK
+387 VNK
-401 LANLQALSSSIQGKA
+401 LP
-416 SSMSTLSDE
+416 TL
-425 IYSLGALSSIAAVGQ
+425 
-440 TYQNIEAQKV
+440 TN
-450 IIAKN
+450 
-455 FGGTQNFND
+455 
-464 SINKALNAEA
+464 
-474 NQVYTAA
+474 
-481 QKSPSDYE
+481 
-489 KELGKYNSLVSAKTA
+489 
-504 YETLGQTQQQ
+504 
-514 LLSGIKSS
+514 GI
-522 GIPAE
+522 
-527 FKVYDNKGNLVP
+527 
-539 VSKETYDIANAEN
+539 
-552 DLKNIKSH
+552 
-560 LEEKQKTLSDVLN
+560 
-573 QLKTTQQVDENE
+573 
-585 AKIAKL
+585 
-591 VLTTPVVKVVKVEN
+591 
-605 EEEEV
+605 
-610 VADGTL
+610 
-616 SGYVKDAYLGQ
+616 
-627 NLNDGNVQIVN
+627 
-638 GLLSKDGKAKI
+638 
-649 TKSIQEAS
+649 
-657 DGVNAYSSALSAGLD
+657 SAL
-672 EIIAKVDKKAKNSK
+672 V
-686 DKSGLVE
+686 
-693 GAHKLAEGTKTLNN
+693 
-707 GAKAF
+707 
-712 TQSSN
+712 
-717 GQISLKD
+717 
-724 ALKQLASGSSK
+724 SGSSK

>member
-66 LSHIKNISGDEKYK
+66 LSNIKNISGDEKYK

-143 HDYNGKT
+143 HEYNGKT

-190 AAPGLYESLNLDQ
+190 AAPGLYESLNIDQ

-312 SGLGQ
+312 SGLGTLSNGSGTLVDGLKKAASGSDQ
-317 AKSSLLDSGKLDQL
+317 LTKGLAKAKAGTDEMNAGTGKLSSMKDQL
-331 VSGASQLAKGSED
+331 TQAAFTQVAYGMQASAGTKYYATMNAQLATNEDGIAAQNAALMSAIQNAAGATGANNALQTQVNKLRAEITEIEASVGVSKGQENQI
-344 LAKGTDQ
+344 AKAAKNTVIATAIKEGKAPAGLTYEALDTLIAKATAGAAQAAAGAKQAADAATNYAQAGDAANAATYKAKAEQLEKAANDAKNQATQLTGLKQTADTTSTKVETAVQTLTDVKANVEAT
-351 LSAGLKQAKAGAE
+351 LNGDATVLGSNENVKHLKDVANNTAAGLKTSEEGKVAEYLFKTDAKTLAKEVATAYTAYKNGTKPTSKGAQIVTALNADPNNKIDGKTIFETIDSVASQTGDIDKLVNGITSLSDGLNKLYAGSS
-364 DGGKQLESKLG
+364 QLSSG
-375 EKLLDAAYKQAA
+375 LDAA
-387 YQMQAEVGKQVYGK
+387 VNK
-401 LANLQALSSSIQGKA
+401 LP
-416 SSMSTLSDE
+416 TL
-425 IYSLGALSSIAAVGQ
+425 
-440 TYQNIEAQKV
+440 TN
-450 IIAKN
+450 
-455 FGGTQNFND
+455 
-464 SINKALNAEA
+464 
-474 NQVYTAA
+474 
-481 QKSPSDYE
+481 
-489 KELGKYNSLVSAKTA
+489 
-504 YETLGQTQQQ
+504 
-514 LLSGIKSS
+514 GI
-522 GIPAE
+522 
-527 FKVYDNKGNLVP
+527 
-539 VSKETYDIANAEN
+539 
-552 DLKNIKSH
+552 
-560 LEEKQKTLSDVLN
+560 
-573 QLKTTQQVDENE
+573 
-585 AKIAKL
+585 
-591 VLTTPVVKVVKVEN
+591 
-605 EEEEV
+605 
-610 VADGTL
+610 
-616 SGYVKDAYLGQ
+616 
-627 NLNDGNVQIVN
+627 
-638 GLLSKDGKAKI
+638 
-649 TKSIQEAS
+649 
-657 DGVNAYSSALSAGLD
+657 SAL
-672 EIIAKVDKKAKNSK
+672 V
-686 DKSGLVE
+686 
-693 GAHKLAEGTKTLNN
+693 
-707 GAKAF
+707 
-712 TQSSN
+712 
-717 GQISLKD
+717 
-724 ALKQLASGSSK
+724 SGSSK

-762 QIVNGSAQL
+762 KIVNGSAQL

>member
-66 LSHIKNISGDEKYK
+66 LSNIKNISGDEKYK

-143 HDYNGKT
+143 HEYNGKT

-312 SGLGQ
+312 SGLGTLSNGSGTLVDGLKKAASGSDQ
-317 AKSSLLDSGKLDQL
+317 LTKGLAKAKAGTDEMNAGTGKLSSMKDQL
-331 VSGASQLAKGSED
+331 TQAAFTQVAYGMQASAGTKYYATMNAQLATNEDGIAAQNAALMSAIQNAAGATGANNALQTQVNKLRAEITEIEASVGVSKGQENQI
-344 LAKGTDQ
+344 AKAAKNTVIATAIKEGKAPAGLTYEALDTLIAKATAGAAQAAAGAKQAADAATNYAQAGDAANAATYKAKAEQLEKAANDAKNQATQLTGLKQTADTTSTKVETAVQTLTDVKANVEAT
-351 LSAGLKQAKAGAE
+351 LNGDATVLGSNENVKHLKDVANNTAAGLKTSEEGKVAEYLFKTDAKTLAKEVATAYTAYKNGTKPTSKGAQIVTALNADPNNKIDGKTIFETIDSVASQTGDIDKLVNGITSLSDGLNKLYAGSS
-364 DGGKQLESKLG
+364 QLSSG
-375 EKLLDAAYKQAA
+375 LDAA
-387 YQMQAEVGKQVYGK
+387 VNK
-401 LANLQALSSSIQGKA
+401 LP
-416 SSMSTLSDE
+416 TL
-425 IYSLGALSSIAAVGQ
+425 
-440 TYQNIEAQKV
+440 TN
-450 IIAKN
+450 
-455 FGGTQNFND
+455 
-464 SINKALNAEA
+464 
-474 NQVYTAA
+474 
-481 QKSPSDYE
+481 
-489 KELGKYNSLVSAKTA
+489 
-504 YETLGQTQQQ
+504 
-514 LLSGIKSS
+514 GI
-522 GIPAE
+522 
-527 FKVYDNKGNLVP
+527 
-539 VSKETYDIANAEN
+539 
-552 DLKNIKSH
+552 
-560 LEEKQKTLSDVLN
+560 
-573 QLKTTQQVDENE
+573 
-585 AKIAKL
+585 
-591 VLTTPVVKVVKVEN
+591 
-605 EEEEV
+605 
-610 VADGTL
+610 
-616 SGYVKDAYLGQ
+616 
-627 NLNDGNVQIVN
+627 
-638 GLLSKDGKAKI
+638 
-649 TKSIQEAS
+649 
-657 DGVNAYSSALSAGLD
+657 SAL
-672 EIIAKVDKKAKNSK
+672 V
-686 DKSGLVE
+686 
-693 GAHKLAEGTKTLNN
+693 
-707 GAKAF
+707 
-712 TQSSN
+712 
-717 GQISLKD
+717 
-724 ALKQLASGSSK
+724 SGSSK

-762 QIVNGSAQL
+762 KIVNGSAQL

>member
-177 VVNNGENNIIVGV
+177 VVNNGENNIIVGI

-312 SGLGQ
+312 SGLGTLSNGSGTLVDGLKKAASGSDQLTKGLEQ
-317 AKSSLLDSGKLDQL
+317 AKDGSKLLSTKGTAQLKKTLDDQVLEAAYDSAAYGLQASAGAEYYKKVNPVMNSVPNAIDAIKAAAGATGANAAIKGVMKQASDQKAQSGELAKAKVLAAAKQEGFEQAKASNPMVAAVLAQLKIDSYDKLTAATQNPAINDATVKATLSSLKTGIDSAAQ
-331 VSGASQLAKGSED
+331 KGSEK
-344 LAKGTDQ
+344 A
-351 LSAGLKQAKAGAE
+351 QAIAE
-364 DGGKQLESKLG
+364 
-375 EKLLDAAYKQAA
+375 QAA
-387 YQMQAEVGKQVYGK
+387 TSTIESVVQTLNGTINGKKEVTGSDAQVEE
-401 LANLQALSSSIQGKA
+401 LTKA
-416 SSMSTLSDE
+416 ATNAS
-425 IYSLGALSSIAAVGQ
+425 
-440 TYQNIEAQKV
+440 
-450 IIAKN
+450 
-455 FGGTQNFND
+455 
-464 SINKALNAEA
+464 KAL
-474 NQVYTAA
+474 T
-481 QKSPSDYE
+481 
-489 KELGKYNSLVSAKTA
+489 EL
-504 YETLGQTQQQ
+504 Q
-514 LLSGIKSS
+514 
-522 GIPAE
+522 
-527 FKVYDNKGNLVP
+527 NKN
-539 VSKETYDIANAEN
+539 N
-552 DLKNIKSH
+552 DPN
-560 LEEKQKTLSDVLN
+560 EKQKAT
-573 QLKTTQQVDENE
+573 
-585 AKIAKL
+585 
-591 VLTTPVVKVVKVEN
+591 
-605 EEEEV
+605 
-610 VADGTL
+610 
-616 SGYVKDAYLGQ
+616 DA
-627 NLNDGNVQIVN
+627 NF
-638 GLLSKDGKAKI
+638 LLSKDEKELAQLVREAYDKHQNSSKQLSEDAKTVYDLMEQHKVFSTI
-649 TKSIQEAS
+649 DNS
-657 DGVNAYSSALSAGLD
+657 L
-672 EIIAKVDKKAKNSK
+672 AKVDKVSSYT
-686 DKSGLVE
+686 DKVTEISNALNTIYNGSSQLSSGLDDAVN
-693 GAHKLAEGTKTLNN
+693 KLPTLTN
-707 GAKAF
+707 G
-712 TQSSN
+712 
-717 GQISLKD
+717 IS
-724 ALKQLASGSSK
+724 ALVSGSSK

>member
-233 TADDINN
+233 TADDING

-312 SGLGQ
+312 SGLGTL
-317 AKSSLLDSGKLDQL
+317 SSGSGTL
-331 VSGASQLAKGSED
+331 VD
-344 LAKGTDQ
+344 
-351 LSAGLKQAKAGAE
+351 GLKKAATGSDELTKGLAQAKAGTDEMNAGKGKLSSMKTQLTQLTQAAFTQAAYGLKASAGKKYYETMNNQLATNE
-364 DGGKQLESKLG
+364 DGTAAKDAALMSAIQKAAGATGANMALKLQVQRLNEKIDASNKNADDSIANKARETVIKTAIKQGIAPANLTYEALGGLINTATEGAKNAAEGAKQAAAAAQQYAQAGDSAKVTKYQEQAKHLEEAANDAKNQATQLTVLKQSADIAATTAVETLKQVKTEVEASLNADATQQGSNANVAYLKDVANKTATGLKTSQDGTVAAYLLTTDVKTLAKEVAAAYTASKNHTEPTSKGAQIVTALNANPDNKIEGKTIFETIDSVDSVVSQTGDIDKLVNGITSLSDGLNKLYAGSSQLSSG
-375 EKLLDAAYKQAA
+375 LDAA
-387 YQMQAEVGKQVYGK
+387 VNK
-401 LANLQALSSSIQGKA
+401 LP
-416 SSMSTLSDE
+416 TL
-425 IYSLGALSSIAAVGQ
+425 
-440 TYQNIEAQKV
+440 TN
-450 IIAKN
+450 
-455 FGGTQNFND
+455 
-464 SINKALNAEA
+464 
-474 NQVYTAA
+474 
-481 QKSPSDYE
+481 
-489 KELGKYNSLVSAKTA
+489 
-504 YETLGQTQQQ
+504 
-514 LLSGIKSS
+514 GI
-522 GIPAE
+522 
-527 FKVYDNKGNLVP
+527 
-539 VSKETYDIANAEN
+539 
-552 DLKNIKSH
+552 
-560 LEEKQKTLSDVLN
+560 
-573 QLKTTQQVDENE
+573 
-585 AKIAKL
+585 
-591 VLTTPVVKVVKVEN
+591 
-605 EEEEV
+605 
-610 VADGTL
+610 
-616 SGYVKDAYLGQ
+616 
-627 NLNDGNVQIVN
+627 
-638 GLLSKDGKAKI
+638 
-649 TKSIQEAS
+649 
-657 DGVNAYSSALSAGLD
+657 SAL
-672 EIIAKVDKKAKNSK
+672 V
-686 DKSGLVE
+686 
-693 GAHKLAEGTKTLNN
+693 
-707 GAKAF
+707 
-712 TQSSN
+712 
-717 GQISLKD
+717 
-724 ALKQLASGSSK
+724 SGSSK

>member
-66 LSHIKNISGDEKYK
+66 LSNIKNISGDEKYK

-190 AAPGLYESLNLDQ
+190 AAPGLYESLNIDQ

-312 SGLGQ
+312 SGLGTL
-317 AKSSLLDSGKLDQL
+317 SNGSGTL
-331 VSGASQLAKGSED
+331 VD
-344 LAKGTDQ
+344 
-351 LSAGLKQAKAGAE
+351 GLKKAATGSDELTKGLAQAKAGTDEMNAAKGELSSMKTQLKQAAFTQVASGLQASARGANKALKEQVDALDTNIAAINNNTDGSKDKIANKAANEARNTVIKTAIEQGKAPAGLTYEALDGLINTATKGAKTAAAGAQQAAAAAQQYEQAGDAANAATYKDKAE
-364 DGGKQLESKLG
+364 ELEKTANEAKDKATQLTVLKQSADIAATTAATTAVTTAVETLTQVKDNVEASLHANATQQGSNKNVANQTANGLKTDQKGTVAAYLLTTDSKTLAKEVEAAYTAYKNHTEPTSKGAQIVTALNADPGNKIDGKTIFETIDSVAPQVVSATGKIDNLVNGITSLSDGLNKLYVG
-375 EKLLDAAYKQAA
+375 SSRLSSGLDAA
-387 YQMQAEVGKQVYGK
+387 VNK
-401 LANLQALSSSIQGKA
+401 LP
-416 SSMSTLSDE
+416 TL
-425 IYSLGALSSIAAVGQ
+425 
-440 TYQNIEAQKV
+440 TN
-450 IIAKN
+450 
-455 FGGTQNFND
+455 
-464 SINKALNAEA
+464 
-474 NQVYTAA
+474 
-481 QKSPSDYE
+481 
-489 KELGKYNSLVSAKTA
+489 
-504 YETLGQTQQQ
+504 
-514 LLSGIKSS
+514 GI
-522 GIPAE
+522 
-527 FKVYDNKGNLVP
+527 
-539 VSKETYDIANAEN
+539 
-552 DLKNIKSH
+552 
-560 LEEKQKTLSDVLN
+560 
-573 QLKTTQQVDENE
+573 
-585 AKIAKL
+585 
-591 VLTTPVVKVVKVEN
+591 
-605 EEEEV
+605 
-610 VADGTL
+610 
-616 SGYVKDAYLGQ
+616 
-627 NLNDGNVQIVN
+627 
-638 GLLSKDGKAKI
+638 
-649 TKSIQEAS
+649 
-657 DGVNAYSSALSAGLD
+657 SAL
-672 EIIAKVDKKAKNSK
+672 V
-686 DKSGLVE
+686 
-693 GAHKLAEGTKTLNN
+693 
-707 GAKAF
+707 
-712 TQSSN
+712 
-717 GQISLKD
+717 
-724 ALKQLASGSSK
+724 SGSSK

-798 TLNGDSDTAKQ
+798 TLNGDSDTAK
-809 LTKYAD
+809 
-815 EYTYTATNKDANY
+815 
-828 TTKFVYIVQE
+828 

>member
-66 LSHIKNISGDEKYK
+66 LSNIKNISGDEKYK

-218 LDIKSFYSVATPKLA
+218 LDVKSFYSVATPKLA

-312 SGLGQ
+312 SGLGTL
-317 AKSSLLDSGKLDQL
+317 SNGSGTLVDGLKKAASGSDQL
-331 VSGASQLAKGSED
+331 TKGLA
-344 LAKGTDQ
+344 
-351 LSAGLKQAKAGAE
+351 QAKAGTDEMNAGKGKLSSMKTQLTQAAFTQVAYGMQASAGSKYYETMNKQLATNE
-364 DGGKQLESKLG
+364 DGIAASNAKLMSAIQKAAGATGANMALKAQVDTLNTKIAAINNNFGGLKDQTAKKARDTVIATAIKEGKAPAGLTYEA
-375 EKLLDAAYKQAA
+375 LDTLIKQATEGATKAATGAKQAA
-387 YQMQAEVGKQVYGK
+387 DAAAKFAQAGDAANAATYKAKAEQLEKTANEAKDKATQLTVLKQSADIAGSTAVATAVQTLTQVKDSVEASLNADATKQGSDKNVAYLKEVANKTATGLKTSQEGTVAAYLLTTDSK
-401 LANLQALSSSIQGKA
+401 ALAKEVAAAYTAYKNGTKPTSK
-416 SSMSTLSDE
+416 
-425 IYSLGALSSIAAVGQ
+425 GAQIV
-440 TYQNIEAQKV
+440 T
-450 IIAKN
+450 
-455 FGGTQNFND
+455 
-464 SINKALNAEA
+464 ALNADPNNKIDGKTIFETIDSVA
-474 NQVYTAA
+474 SQTGDIDKLVNGIT
-481 QKSPSDYE
+481 SLSDGLNKLYA
-489 KELGKYNSLVSAKTA
+489 GSS
-504 YETLGQTQQQ
+504 Q
-514 LLSGIKSS
+514 LSGGLDTAVNKLPTLTN
-522 GIPAE
+522 GI
-527 FKVYDNKGNLVP
+527 
-539 VSKETYDIANAEN
+539 
-552 DLKNIKSH
+552 
-560 LEEKQKTLSDVLN
+560 
-573 QLKTTQQVDENE
+573 
-585 AKIAKL
+585 
-591 VLTTPVVKVVKVEN
+591 
-605 EEEEV
+605 
-610 VADGTL
+610 
-616 SGYVKDAYLGQ
+616 
-627 NLNDGNVQIVN
+627 
-638 GLLSKDGKAKI
+638 
-649 TKSIQEAS
+649 
-657 DGVNAYSSALSAGLD
+657 SAL
-672 EIIAKVDKKAKNSK
+672 V
-686 DKSGLVE
+686 
-693 GAHKLAEGTKTLNN
+693 
-707 GAKAF
+707 
-712 TQSSN
+712 
-717 GQISLKD
+717 
-724 ALKQLASGSSK
+724 SGSSK

>member
-66 LSHIKNISGDEKYK
+66 LSNIKNISGDEKYK

-312 SGLGQ
+312 SGLGTLSNGSGTLVDGLKKAATGSDVITKGL
-317 AKSSLLDSGKLDQL
+317 AKAKAGTDEMNAGTGKLSSMKDQL
-331 VSGASQLAKGSED
+331 TQAAFTQVAYGLQASAGTKYYATMNAQLATNEDGIAAQNAALMSAIQNAAGATGANNALQTQVNKLRAEITEIEASVGVSKGQENQI
-344 LAKGTDQ
+344 AKAAKNTVIATAIKEGKAPAGLTYEALDTLIAKATAGAAQAAAGAKQAADAATNYAQAGDAANAATYKAKAEQ
-351 LSAGLKQAKAGAE
+351 LEKAANDAKNQATQLTGLKQTA
-364 DGGKQLESKLG
+364 DTT
-375 EKLLDAAYKQAA
+375 
-387 YQMQAEVGKQVYGK
+387 
-401 LANLQALSSSIQGKA
+401 
-416 SSMSTLSDE
+416 ST
-425 IYSLGALSSIAAVGQ
+425 
-440 TYQNIEAQKV
+440 
-450 IIAKN
+450 
-455 FGGTQNFND
+455 
-464 SINKALNAEA
+464 
-474 NQVYTAA
+474 
-481 QKSPSDYE
+481 
-489 KELGKYNSLVSAKTA
+489 
-504 YETLGQTQQQ
+504 
-514 LLSGIKSS
+514 
-522 GIPAE
+522 
-527 FKVYDNKGNLVP
+527 
-539 VSKETYDIANAEN
+539 
-552 DLKNIKSH
+552 
-560 LEEKQKTLSDVLN
+560 
-573 QLKTTQQVDENE
+573 
-585 AKIAKL
+585 
-591 VLTTPVVKVVKVEN
+591 KVETA
-605 EEEEV
+605 V
-610 VADGTL
+610 QTL
-616 SGYVKDAYLGQ
+616 TDVKA
-627 NLNDGNVQIVN
+627 NV
-638 GLLSKDGKAKI
+638 
-649 TKSIQEAS
+649 EA
-657 DGVNAYSSALSAGLD
+657 
-672 EIIAKVDKKAKNSK
+672 
-686 DKSGLVE
+686 
-693 GAHKLAEGTKTLNN
+693 
-707 GAKAF
+707 
-712 TQSSN
+712 
-717 GQISLKD
+717 
-724 ALKQLASGSSK
+724 
-735 LNAGTKEYTEGV
+735 
-747 DKLAGG
+747 
-753 VSQLTSAFT
+753 
-762 QIVNGSAQL
+762 
-771 STGADKLASGMS
+771 
-783 EYKTTGIDKLTELAD
+783 
-798 TLNGDSDTAKQ
+798 TLNGDATVLGSNENVKHLKDVANNTAAGLK
-809 LTKYAD
+809 TSEEGKVA
-815 EYTYTATNKDANY
+815 EYLFKTDAKTLAKEVATAYTAYKNGTKPTSKGAQIVTALNADPNNKIDG
-828 TTKFVYIVQE
+828 

>member
-99 KTTRQLP
+99 KTTKQLP

-177 VVNNGENNIIVGV
+177 VVNNGENNIIVGI

-233 TADDINN
+233 TADDING

-331 VSGASQLAKGSED
+331 VSGASQLAKYSEA
-344 LAKGTDQ
+344 LAKGTDR
-351 LSAGLKQAKAGAE
+351 LSAGLKQAKKE
-364 DGGKQLESKLG
+364 GGKQLESALS
-375 EKLLDAAYKQAA
+375 EKLLDAVYTQAA
-387 YQMQAEVGKQVYGK
+387 YQMQAEVGKEVYSK
-401 LANLQALSSSIQGKA
+401 LASFQGIA
-416 SSMSTLSDE
+416 SSMGELSDE
-425 IYSLGALSSIAAVGQ
+425 IKSLGALSSIATVGE
-440 TYQNIEAQKV
+440 TYQKIELQKNA
-450 IIAKN
+450 ITDK
-455 FGGTQNFND
+455 FGGPEKFK
-464 SINKALNAEA
+464 KATSDDALKAEA
-474 NQVYTAA
+474 SQVYAAA

-489 KELGKYNSLVSAKTA
+489 KELGNNNSLVFAKTT
-504 YETLGQTQQQ
+504 YETLDQMQQQ
-514 LLSGIKSS
+514 LLNSIKSNEE
-522 GIPAE
+522 IPAE
-527 FKVYDNKGNLVP
+527 FKVKYN
-539 VSKETYDIANAEN
+539 IANVEN
-552 DLKNIKSH
+552 VKNVEKDLNTIKKN
-560 LEEKQKTLSDVLN
+560 LGDKQNTLTEVLK
-573 QLKTTQQVDENE
+573 QAGGNE
-585 AKIAKL
+585 ADVAKL
-591 VLTTPVVKVVKVEN
+591 VFNTPVVDDKG
-605 EEEEV
+605 EV
-610 VADGTL
+610 AGNTL
-616 SGYVKDAYLGQ
+616 SRYIKDAYLGN
-627 NLNDGNVQIVN
+627 NLNDEHVKTVN
-638 GLLSKDGKAKI
+638 QLLELKNGKSKI
-649 TKSIQEAS
+649 TKGIQEAS
-657 DGVNAYSSALSAGLD
+657 DGVNKLSSGLSAGFD
-672 EIIAKVDKKAKNSK
+672 KIIAEVDKKAKNSK
-686 DKSGLVE
+686 DESGLVE
-693 GAHKLAEGTKTLNN
+693 GAHKLAEGTNTLNN

>member
-66 LSHIKNISGDEKYK
+66 LSNIKNISGDEKYK

-143 HDYNGKT
+143 HEYNGKT

-312 SGLGQ
+312 SGLGTL
-317 AKSSLLDSGKLDQL
+317 SNGSGTLVDGLKKAASGSDQL
-331 VSGASQLAKGSED
+331 TKGLA
-344 LAKGTDQ
+344 
-351 LSAGLKQAKAGAE
+351 QAKAGTDEMNAGTGKLSSMKTQLTQAAFTQVAYGLQASAGKKYYE
-364 DGGKQLESKLG
+364 TMNAQLATDEKTGEATENAALMSAIQKAAGATGANMALKAQVQALNTNIAAINNNAGGLKDQTAKEARNAVIATAIKEGKAPAGLTYEALDTLIKQATEGATK
-375 EKLLDAAYKQAA
+375 AATGAKQAA
-387 YQMQAEVGKQVYGK
+387 DAAQQYAQASDAANAATYKAKAEQLEKTANEAKDKATQLTVLKQSADIAGSTAVATAVETLTKVKDSVEASIKADATQQGSN
-401 LANLQALSSSIQGKA
+401 ANVTYLKDVANKTATGLKTSQEGTVAAYLLTTDSKALSKEVAAAYTAYKNGTKPTSK
-416 SSMSTLSDE
+416 
-425 IYSLGALSSIAAVGQ
+425 GAQIV
-440 TYQNIEAQKV
+440 T
-450 IIAKN
+450 
-455 FGGTQNFND
+455 
-464 SINKALNAEA
+464 ALNADPNNKIDGKTIFETIDSVA
-474 NQVYTAA
+474 SQTGDIDKLVNGIT
-481 QKSPSDYE
+481 SLSDGLNKLYA
-489 KELGKYNSLVSAKTA
+489 GSS
-504 YETLGQTQQQ
+504 Q
-514 LLSGIKSS
+514 LSS
-522 GIPAE
+522 GLDTA
-527 FKVYDNKGNLVP
+527 VNKLP
-539 VSKETYDIANAEN
+539 
-552 DLKNIKSH
+552 
-560 LEEKQKTLSDVLN
+560 TL
-573 QLKTTQQVDENE
+573 T
-585 AKIAKL
+585 
-591 VLTTPVVKVVKVEN
+591 
-605 EEEEV
+605 
-610 VADGTL
+610 
-616 SGYVKDAYLGQ
+616 
-627 NLNDGNVQIVN
+627 N
-638 GLLSKDGKAKI
+638 GI
-649 TKSIQEAS
+649 
-657 DGVNAYSSALSAGLD
+657 SAL
-672 EIIAKVDKKAKNSK
+672 V
-686 DKSGLVE
+686 
-693 GAHKLAEGTKTLNN
+693 
-707 GAKAF
+707 
-712 TQSSN
+712 
-717 GQISLKD
+717 
-724 ALKQLASGSSK
+724 SGSSK

>member
-177 VVNNGENNIIVGV
+177 VVNNGENNIIVGI

-331 VSGASQLAKGSED
+331 VKGSSALD
-344 LAKGTDQ
+344 AGVDQ
-351 LSAGLKQAKAGAE
+351 LRNGVVDFKKQSNVSLKNDVDKMV
-364 DGGKQLESKLG
+364 KIN
-375 EKLLDAAYKQAA
+375 AYKQAA
-387 YQMQAEVGKQVYGK
+387 FTMQAVAGEMLYESLSTQKQDLVNKVTQLNNLTKKATIEGSAAISINTSMALQTQILK
-401 LANLQALSSSIQGKA
+401 VAKVQNKQELDELVQNTETKLKDLANTNTDEDNSTPLPTKDAKSATLDQLVEVYTKLVKAQTQYDDLQNTINKTNDQLPEGYDYKNAEQDKEAAFNLASELSSNNLTEGSNTAQAQENLDFLLNKHKDDLVSLVEKA
-416 SSMSTLSDE
+416 YENPNSTDPSVSTTVRIMKQYGVYAKLNAGLKD
-425 IYSLGALSSIAAVGQ
+425 ANQDAAVA
-440 TYQNIEAQKV
+440 IQK
-450 IIAKN
+450 
-455 FGGTQNFND
+455 
-464 SINKALNAEA
+464 LN
-474 NQVYTAA
+474 VGF
-481 QKSPSDYE
+481 D
-489 KELGKYNSLVSAKTA
+489 
-504 YETLGQTQQQ
+504 Q
-514 LLSGIKSS
+514 LLNGIDKKD
-522 GIPAE
+522 G
-527 FKVYDNKGNLVP
+527 
-539 VSKETYDIANAEN
+539 
-552 DLKNIKSH
+552 LKN
-560 LEEKQKTLSDVLN
+560 
-573 QLKTTQQVDENE
+573 
-585 AKIAKL
+585 
-591 VLTTPVVKVVKVEN
+591 
-605 EEEEV
+605 
-610 VADGTL
+610 
-616 SGYVKDAYLGQ
+616 
-627 NLNDGNVQIVN
+627 
-638 GLLSKDGKAKI
+638 
-649 TKSIQEAS
+649 
-657 DGVNAYSSALSAGLD
+657 
-672 EIIAKVDKKAKNSK
+672 
-686 DKSGLVE
+686 
-693 GAHKLAEGTKTLNN
+693 GAHQIAE

>member
-66 LSHIKNISGDEKYK
+66 LSNIKNISGDEKYK

-177 VVNNGENNIIVGV
+177 VVNNGENNIIVGI

-331 VSGASQLAKGSED
+331 VSGASQLAKGSEN
-344 LAKGTDQ
+344 LAKGTDR

-364 DGGKQLESKLG
+364 NGGKQLESALG
-375 EKLLDAAYKQAA
+375 TKLLDAAYTQAA
-387 YQMQAEVGKQVYGK
+387 YQMQAEVGEKVYKK
-401 LANLQALSSSIQGKA
+401 LAELQTMSSSLQENA
-416 SSMSTLSDE
+416 SAMSALSDE
-425 IYSLGALSSIAAVGQ
+425 IKSLGALSSIATVAQ
-440 TYQNIEAQKV
+440 TYQKIELQKNAITQKFGGPEKFIEA
-450 IIAKN
+450 
-455 FGGTQNFND
+455 TSD
-464 SINKALNAEA
+464 DALKAEA
-474 NQVYTAA
+474 SQVYAAA

-489 KELGKYNSLVSAKTA
+489 KELGKNNSLVSAKTA
-504 YETLGQTQQQ
+504 YETLDQMQKQ
-514 LLSGIKSS
+514 LQSS
-522 GIPAE
+522 IESNKEIPDT
-527 FKVYDNKGNLVP
+527 FKEKYNITNV
-539 VSKETYDIANAEN
+539 ETIVNVKN
-552 DLKNIKSH
+552 DLEKIKIDLVNKQNTLTEV
-560 LEEKQKTLSDVLN
+560 LE
-573 QLKTTQQVDENE
+573 QLKTTQQIDENE
-585 AKIAKL
+585 AKVAKL
-591 VLTTPVVKVVKVEN
+591 VFNTPVVN
-605 EEEEV
+605 EKGEV
-610 VADGTL
+610 AGNTL
-616 SGYVKDAYLGQ
+616 SRYVKDAYLGN
-627 NLNDGNVQIVN
+627 NLNVEPVKTVN
-638 GLLSKDGKAKI
+638 QLLESKNGKAKI
-649 TKSIQEAS
+649 TKSIKEAS
-657 DGVNAYSSALSAGLD
+657 DGVKEYSSGLSAGLD
-672 EIIAKVDKKAKNSK
+672 KIIAEVDKKAKNSK
-686 DKSGLVE
+686 DESGLVE
-693 GAHKLAEGTKTLNN
+693 GAHKLAEGTNTLNN